1 MDWAD
6 RISAF
11 FSDERLLFNAIG
23 VHAVVALVLIVSVI
37 VRGML
42 QRGADAPQAAGQRG
56 WLHGA
61 ACRALHQACRLISWS
76 TTLLVVGAIVG
87 GIAYHVGGGDIRS
100 DGTQVWQNHAT
111 PERLL
116 AAGWI
121 GGELVAILVLALIVA
136 RFLRPIR
143 NALKAFVLAQLPA
156 SSEEDARSIERG
168 FDLVERCGVLF
179 VGLVALGG
187 ATTVLGLHRLSHWVV
202 RMAIPLLG
210 TVLAA
215 RLLTMTTRT
224 ISHALVHLGNRHL
237 ARAGVR
243 RYWERFLLLVPF
255 TERCFAAAVYSGA
268 AATALVILRCFSE
281 QVENF
286 TPRILICIGVF
297 FGTRVLIELS
307 YVLLKQAFGLYDD
320 NPQADQ
326 KGQTLVPLLQSA
338 IQYVLYFASGTL
350 MFGELGGNTSI
361 ILAGA
366 SFLGLAVG
374 LGAQSL
380 VGDLVSGFFILF
392 ENQYLVGD
400 IVQIGDATGRVE
412 AIAIRHTQ
420 IRNEN
425 GQLHIVPNGQIKTV
439 INFSKGFVNAVVD
452 IKVPATTSLDQ
463 TMRDMAEAGRRLK
476 STRREVL
483 ADTVV
488 KGLIDLTPSDM
499 TIRAVTRVTPGSHG
513 AIASEYRRLLKEVF
527 DQRKDVRAAA

>member
-6 RISAF
+6 RISALL
-11 FSDERLLFNAIG
+11 SDERLLFNAIG
-23 VHAVVALVLIVSVI
+23 VHAAIAVLLIVSVI
-37 VRGML
+37 VRGIL
-42 QRGADAPQAAGQRG
+42 QRGVAAPADDGSRD
-56 WLHGA
+56 WLKGA
-61 ACRALHQACRLISWS
+61 ASGALRHTCRLISWS
-76 TTLLVVGAIVG
+76 TTLLILGAIVG
-87 GIAYHVGGGDIRS
+87 GTVYHLGGGDIRA
-100 DGTQVWQNHAT
+100 DGAQIWENHAT

-116 AAGWI
+116 AAAWTA
-121 GGELVAILVLALIVA
+121 GELVAILIVALILA
-136 RFLRPIR
+136 RCLRPVR
-143 NALKAFVLAQLPA
+143 NALKAFVLAQLPTK
-156 SSEEDARSIERG
+156 SEDDARSIHRG
-168 FDLVERCGVLF
+168 VDLVERCGVLF

-187 ATTVLGLHRLSHWVV
+187 ATSVLGLHRMSHWVV

-210 TVLAA
+210 TLLAA
-215 RLLTMTTRT
+215 RLLTMTTQT
-224 ISHALVHLGNRHL
+224 ISHALVHVGNRHL
-237 ARAGVR
+237 ARPGVR
-243 RYWERFLLLVPF
+243 RYWDRFLLLVPF
-255 TERCFAAAVYSGA
+255 AEKCFAAAVYSGA
-268 AATALVILRCFSE
+268 AATALLILRCFNE

-286 TPRILICIGVF
+286 APRILICIGVF

-307 YVLLKQAFGLYDD
+307 HVLLKQAFGLYDD

-400 IVQIGDATGRVE
+400 IVQIGDASGRVE

-420 IRNEN
+420 IRDEN

-439 INFSKGFVNAVVD
+439 VNCSKGFVNAVVD
-452 IKVPATTSLDQ
+452 IKVPTTTSLEQ
-463 TMRDMAEAGRRLK
+463 TMKDMVEAGRRLK
-476 STRREVL
+476 SARREVL
-483 ADTVV
+483 ADTIV

-513 AIASEYRRLLKEVF
+513 AMQSEYRRLLKEVF

>member
-23 VHAVVALVLIVSVI
+23 VHAVVAFVLIASVI
-37 VRGML
+37 VRSLL
-42 QRGADAPQAAGQRG
+42 QRGVARPADAEGRD
-56 WLHGA
+56 WLQGA
-61 ACRALHQACRLISWS
+61 TTGACRQACRLISWS
-76 TTLLVVGAIVG
+76 TTLLVVSAIVI
-87 GIAYHVGGGDIRS
+87 GIVYHLRGGDVRM
-100 DGTQVWQNHAT
+100 DGAELWQNHAT
-111 PERLL
+111 PERLV
-116 AAGWI
+116 AAGWT
-121 GGELVAILVLALIVA
+121 GGELVAILVASLIVA
-136 RFLRPIR
+136 RLLRPMR
-143 NALKAFVLAQLPA
+143 NALKSFVLAQLPA

-168 FDLVERCGVLF
+168 FDLVERSGVLF
-179 VGLVALGG
+179 VALVAIGG
-187 ATTVLGLHRLSHWVV
+187 MTALCGMHRLSHWVI
-202 RMAIPLLG
+202 RMAVPLLG
-210 TVLAA
+210 ILLAA
-215 RLLTMTTRT
+215 RLLTMTTKT
-224 ISHALVHLGNRHL
+224 ISHALVRLGNRHL
-237 ARAGVR
+237 ARPGVR
-243 RYWERFLLLVPF
+243 HYWDRFLLLVPF
-255 TERCFAAAVYSGA
+255 AERCFAAAVYSGA
-268 AATALVILRCFSE
+268 AAMALLILRCFSE

-320 NPQADQ
+320 NPTADQ

-338 IQYVLYFASGTL
+338 IQYVLYFAAGTL

-420 IRNEN
+420 IRDEN

-439 INFSKGFVNAVVD
+439 VNCSKGFVNAVVD
-452 IKVPATTSLDQ
+452 IKVPTTTSLDQ
-463 TMRDMAEAGRRLK
+463 TMKDMAEAGRRLK
-476 STRREVL
+476 ATRREVL
-483 ADTVV
+483 ADTIV

-513 AIASEYRRLLKEVF
+513 AMQSEYRRLLKEVF
-527 DQRKDVRAAA
+527 DQRAGLKVAA

>member
-6 RISAF
+6 RISALL
-11 FSDERLLFNAIG
+11 SDERLLFNAIG
-23 VHAVVALVLIVSVI
+23 VHAAIALLLILSVI
-37 VRGML
+37 ARGLL
-42 QRGADAPQAAGQRG
+42 QRGIAASAAAGERD
-56 WLHGA
+56 WLKGA
-61 ACRALHQACRLISWS
+61 ASGAIHQTCRLISWS
-76 TTLLVVGAIVG
+76 TTLLILGAIVA
-87 GIAYHVGGGDIRS
+87 GIAYHIGGGDIRA
-100 DGTQVWQNHAT
+100 DVPELWLNHAT
-111 PERLL
+111 PERLI
-116 AAGWI
+116 AAGWTA
-121 GGELVAILVLALIVA
+121 GELVAILVAALILA
-136 RFLRPIR
+136 RCLRPVR

-156 SSEEDARSIERG
+156 SSEEDARSIQRGLDLIERA
-168 FDLVERCGVLF
+168 GVVFVAL
-179 VGLVALGG
+179 VGLGL
-187 ATTVLGLHRLSHWVV
+187 ATSVLGRHHLSHWLF

-210 TVLAA
+210 TLLVA
-215 RLLTMTTRT
+215 RLLTMTTKT
-224 ISHALVHLGNRHL
+224 ISHALVHLGNQHL
-237 ARAGVR
+237 ARPGVR
-243 RYWERFLLLVPF
+243 RYWDRFLLLVPF
-255 TERCFAAAVYSGA
+255 TERCFEAAVYSA
-268 AATALVILRCFSE
+268 AAAMGLLILRCFSE
-281 QVENF
+281 QVHDF

-307 YVLLKQAFGLYDD
+307 HVLLKQAFGLYDD
-320 NPQADQ
+320 NPTADQ

-338 IQYVLYFASGTL
+338 IQYVLYFAAGTL
-350 MFGELGGNTSI
+350 MFGELGGNTSV

-400 IVQIGDATGRVE
+400 IVQIGDASGRVE

-452 IKVPATTSLDQ
+452 IKVPTTASLDQ
-463 TMRDMAEAGRRLK
+463 TMKDMAEAGKRLK
-476 STRREVL
+476 AARREVL

-499 TIRAVTRVTPGSHG
+499 TVRAVTRVMPGSHG
-513 AIASEYRRLLKEVF
+513 AMQSEYRRLLKEVF